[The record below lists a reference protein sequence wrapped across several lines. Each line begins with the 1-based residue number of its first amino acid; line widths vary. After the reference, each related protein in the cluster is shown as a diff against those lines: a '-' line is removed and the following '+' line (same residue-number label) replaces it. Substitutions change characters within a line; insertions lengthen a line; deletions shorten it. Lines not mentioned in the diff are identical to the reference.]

1 MTEPLIHTGT
11 MTTIAIQGW
20 KVPIVTWEATA
31 WVPIVERHKK
41 KSLCG
46 SEANPVL
53 RTTRSAT
60 LAVSTKPA
68 VPVASHARLQKQSEN
83 YKHWIS

>member
-1 MTEPLIHTGT
+1 
-11 MTTIAIQGW
+11 MTTISIQCW

-41 KSLCG
+41 KSLCR

-53 RTTRSAT
+53 RTTRSVT
-60 LAVSTKPA
+60 LAVSTKPT
-68 VPVASHARLQKQSEN
+68 VPVQSHARLHKESEN
-83 YKHWIS
+83 HKYWIS